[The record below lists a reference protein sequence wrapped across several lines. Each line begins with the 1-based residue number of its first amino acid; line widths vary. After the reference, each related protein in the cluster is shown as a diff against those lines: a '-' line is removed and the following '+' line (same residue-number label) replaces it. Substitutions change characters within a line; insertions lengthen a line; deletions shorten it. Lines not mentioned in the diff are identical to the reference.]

1 VIEAANKSCLSC
13 VACGPCVRRPS
24 ALLLQRAPGVM
35 GFKYVFVPADTNYP
49 MEELEYKESIDSLEN
64 DTFRSFVEKYFANLG
79 QSADRGVLLKQL
91 QERTGVDIKGQIDKG
106 EMASEATDRL
116 LSMTSVEIF
125 PVQLPTKASEFEAV
139 SVYCDDKGIA
149 KDLMVN
155 PRMSGIVQACGYPGQ
170 QFRGDCF
177 IGRVYDD
184 TEDEWRRID
193 FTKED
198 CSTDAPWVSST
209 KSQRANRS
217 SGDLQGLAGKLGA
230 NNPAHITPSMLEAS
244 APTGETEQYR
254 WTQASDEVEITF
266 KREGIQKE
274 DKKSVKVNFGRQKL
288 KVELEG
294 ELLIDASLF
303 GTTQPDESTWTLSD
317 GVLQVTLS
325 KAEETTWSKLTKD

>member
-1 VIEAANKSCLSC
+1 MNRKSGHSC
-13 VACGPCVRRPS
+13 VWCSSCVRRS
-24 ALLLQRAPGVM
+24 SVLLHQWAPGVM
-35 GFKYVFVPADTNYP
+35 GFKYVFVPADANYP

-64 DTFRSFVEKYFANLG
+64 DTFRPFIEKYFASLG

-91 QERTGVDIKGQIDKG
+91 QERTGVDIKGQVDKG
-106 EMASEATDRL
+106 EMAAEAADKL
-116 LSMTSVEIF
+116 LATTSVEIF
-125 PVQLPTKASEFEAV
+125 PVQLPTKQVDFEGI

-155 PRMSGIVQACGYPGQ
+155 ERMSGIVQAAGYPGQ

-177 IGRVYDD
+177 IGRIYDD

-193 FTKED
+193 FTKQD
-198 CSTDAPWVSST
+198 CSTDAAWVSST
-209 KSQRANRS
+209 KAQRANRS
-217 SGDLQGLAGKLGA
+217 VGDMQNLAGKLGA

-244 APTGETEQYR
+244 APTGETEQYK

-274 DKKSVKVNFGRQKL
+274 DKKFVKVNFARQKL
-288 KVELEG
+288 KVELKG

-303 GTTQPDESTWTLSD
+303 GATQPDESTWTLSD

-325 KAEETTWSKLTKD
+325 KAEETTWPKLTKD